1 LFLAAAA
8 SEARLPSLRP
18 ESAGGTR
25 VASLKQQA
33 SGSSS
38 FDLPLIATAGSK
50 RTQEATVG
58 PLDITVAL
66 AIVGGGF
73 LTRRNK

>member
-1 LFLAAAA
+1 MTKTFAIVVLAAGILAVVY
-8 SEARLPSLRP
+8 
-18 ESAGGTR
+18 GGFG
-25 VASLKQQA
+25 
-33 SGSSS
+33 GSRRS
-38 FDLPLIATAGSK
+38 
-50 RTQEATVG
+50 QEATVG

>member
-1 LFLAAAA
+1 MTKGFAIVMATGILA
-8 SEARLPSLRP
+8 LVY
-18 ESAGGTR
+18 GGFG
-25 VASLKQQA
+25 
-33 SGSSS
+33 GSTS
-38 FDLPLIATAGSK
+38 
-50 RTQEATVG
+50 TQEAAVG

>member
-1 LFLAAAA
+1 MRKTFAIVILATGILA
-8 SEARLPSLRP
+8 LVY
-18 ESAGGTR
+18 GGFG
-25 VASLKQQA
+25 
-33 SGSSS
+33 GS
-38 FDLPLIATAGSK
+38 T
-50 RTQEATVG
+50 RTQEAAVG

>member
-1 LFLAAAA
+1 MRKTFAIVILAAGILA
-8 SEARLPSLRP
+8 LVN
-18 ESAGGTR
+18 GGF
-25 VASLKQQA
+25 
-33 SGSSS
+33 G
-38 FDLPLIATAGSK
+38 GSK